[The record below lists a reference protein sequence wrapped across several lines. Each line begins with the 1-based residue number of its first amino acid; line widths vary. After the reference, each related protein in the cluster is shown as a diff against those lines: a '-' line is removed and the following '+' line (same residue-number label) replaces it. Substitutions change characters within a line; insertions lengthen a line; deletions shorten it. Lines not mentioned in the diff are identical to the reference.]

1 MLAIAGSGLIRSA
14 ASKLG
19 KSQSALTKP
28 LRRMEVELGQ
38 PLFPRTSRGVVP
50 TGHRQVLLA
59 RARSI
64 EVELQRFDQEAVELK
79 GRQTGC
85 LRISVAPLASVT
97 VLPRA
102 IARCAR
108 GDRNEKLRNVIA
120 WAAAYRHICSH
131 GDRTFD
137 SRVALFGT

>member
-19 KSQSALTKP
+19 KSHSALTKP

-64 EVELQRFDQEAVELK
+64 EAELQRFD
-79 GRQTGC
+79 
-85 LRISVAPLASVT
+85 
-97 VLPRA
+97 
-102 IARCAR
+102 
-108 GDRNEKLRNVIA
+108 
-120 WAAAYRHICSH
+120 
-131 GDRTFD
+131 
-137 SRVALFGT
+137 

>member
-19 KSQSALTKP
+19 KSHSALTKP

-64 EVELQRFDQEAVELK
+64 EAELQRFDQEAGELK

-102 IARCAR
+102 IARFPTSTSPFPA
-108 GDRNEKLRNVIA
+108 
-120 WAAAYRHICSH
+120 ICSAT
-131 GDRTFD
+131 R
-137 SRVALFGT
+137 